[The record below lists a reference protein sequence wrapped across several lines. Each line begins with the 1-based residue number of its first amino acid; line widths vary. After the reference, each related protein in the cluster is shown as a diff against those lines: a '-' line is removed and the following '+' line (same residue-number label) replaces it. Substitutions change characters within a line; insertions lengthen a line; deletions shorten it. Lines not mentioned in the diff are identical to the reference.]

1 MSKRTLLILA
11 ALFCMT
17 APVTSQAAEA
27 GRRTIIYDNVVTEVA
42 AQPDSVPATKSPDL
56 WVTLQ
61 DLKRATRFELKPKG
75 VCRDEL
81 CFPIPKTRA
90 QSFVAK
96 VGRTTWFNQ
105 SQFALLVRQPVAYD
119 LEQATWF
126 FGPRADEQ
134 NGYIA
139 SLTAPDFKLPDM
151 NGKLR
156 SLSDFRGKKVLLIT
170 WASW

>member
-1 MSKRTLLILA
+1 MSKRTFIILA
-11 ALFCMT
+11 ALFCMA
-17 APVTSQAAEA
+17 APVTSQAAEP

-42 AQPDSVPATKSPDL
+42 VQPDSLPPTKSPDI
-56 WVTLQ
+56 WVTLA

-81 CFPIPKTRA
+81 CFPIPKARA
-90 QSFVAK
+90 HSFVAK
-96 VGRTTWFNQ
+96 IGRVTWFNL

-119 LEQATWF
+119 LEQGTWF

-139 SLTAPDFKLPDM
+139 SLMAPDFKLPDK
-151 NGKLR
+151 NGKTH
-156 SLSDFRGKKVLLIT
+156 SLSDFRGKKVLLLT